1 VTTHGGGPVTT
12 LAALAPPTGDRR
24 LFAAPGPGLAE
35 HVATYGPLPGRVDL
49 AALLEEARLAGRGGA
64 GFPSARKVRG
74 VAARGRAV
82 VVGNAAEGEP
92 SSAKDATLIMAAPH
106 LVIDGLVLAA
116 RAVGARETYVA
127 TSRHDLATHL
137 RSVIDERKDLRRV
150 TVIEVPDRFVSGQE
164 SALVNA
170 INGNPPVPSDRLV
183 PVFERG
189 VHRRPTLV
197 HNIETLAH
205 MALLAR
211 YGAAWFRSV
220 GTAEEPGTFLA
231 TVSGAVSA
239 PSIFETAFG
248 TPLSDLLEWAG
259 SGPRGAQAVLIGGF
273 HGTWVPGREIPEI
286 RMTTQSLRS
295 HGATLGAGV
304 VAVLG
309 RDRCGLTESAAIA
322 AYLATESVGQCGPC
336 INGLPRM
343 ADALGRLARHERSP
357 WLVDEVHRMRFLV
370 AGRGACAHPDGT
382 ARFVASTMR
391 VFGDEVAVH
400 LGGRCSVPSAR

>member
-1 VTTHGGGPVTT
+1 VTT
-12 LAALAPPTGDRR
+12 LQTVAPPTGTRR
-24 LFAAPGPGLAE
+24 LFAAPGPGLAQ
-35 HVATYGPLPGRVDL
+35 HVETFGSLPGPVDL
-49 AALLEEARLAGRGGA
+49 PALLEEAGLSGRGGA

-74 VAARGRAV
+74 VAVRGGAV

-92 SSAKDATLIMAAPH
+92 SSAKDATLLRSAPH

-127 TSRHDLATHL
+127 TARHDLAVHL
-137 RSVIDERKDLRRV
+137 RTVVESRRDLRRERFMIGV
-150 TVIEVPDRFVSGQE
+150 VEVPDRFVSGQE

-211 YGAAWFRSV
+211 YGATWFRSV

-231 TVSGAVSA
+231 TVSGAVPA
-239 PSIFETAFG
+239 PGIVETAFG
-248 TPLSDLLEWAG
+248 TPLLQVLDQAG
-259 SGPRGAQAVLIGGF
+259 SLPRDAQAVLVGGF
-273 HGTWVPGREIPEI
+273 HGAWVPGRAIPEV
-286 RMTTQSLRS
+286 RMTKQSLGA
-295 HGATLGAGV
+295 HGATVGAGV
-304 VAVLG
+304 LAVLG
-309 RDRCGLTESAAIA
+309 RDRCGLQESAGIA
-322 AYLATESVGQCGPC
+322 AYLANESAGQCGPC
-336 INGLPRM
+336 VNGLPRM
-343 ADALGRLARHERSP
+343 ADALGRLARGERSP
-357 WLVDEVHRMRFLV
+357 GLVDEVHRMRALV
-370 AGRGACAHPDGT
+370 VGRGACAHPDGT

-391 VFGDEVAVH
+391 VFSDEVAVH
-400 LGGRCSVPSAR
+400 LGGGCSVASAR